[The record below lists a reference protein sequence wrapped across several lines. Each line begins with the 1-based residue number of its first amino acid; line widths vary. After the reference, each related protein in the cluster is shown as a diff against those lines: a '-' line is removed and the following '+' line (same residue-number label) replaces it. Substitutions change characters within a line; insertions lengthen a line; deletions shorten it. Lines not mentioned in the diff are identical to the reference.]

1 MSNKAVRQGRY
12 GIDGPGWMAALG
24 GGVLAPLAA
33 VSAGAPRWLLRIPP
47 LVAVPAGLYLHA
59 TLRGKFL
66 VWEEQLDALALRGDE
81 QVLDL
86 GCGRGAV
93 LTAVARRVPKGRVTG
108 VDLWRSVDQSG
119 NTESAAEDNARRE
132 RVSDQVELVTADM
145 RSLPFLDDQFDVVV
159 SSMAI
164 HNIMSAR
171 GREEAVQEA
180 YRVLR
185 PGGRLLVADVF
196 HAPRY
201 VDILRAAGA
210 VNATRT
216 DAGPRMW
223 WSGPWVRTQLVT
235 AEKPAMDDDDG
246 GGGEAFA
253 DVRDGERRA

>member
-33 VSAGAPRWLLRIPP
+33 VAAGAPRWLLRIPP
-47 LVAVPAGLYLHA
+47 LLAVPAGLYLHA
-59 TLRGKFL
+59 TARGKFL
-66 VWEEQLDALALRGDE
+66 VWEEQLDALGLRGDE

-93 LTAVARRVPKGRVTG
+93 LTAVAHRVPKGRVTG

-119 NTESAAEDNARRE
+119 NTESATADNARRE
-132 RVSDQVELVTADM
+132 RVADRVELVTADM
-145 RSLPFLDDQFDVVV
+145 RSLPFLDDQFDLVV

-164 HNIMSAR
+164 HNIVGAE
-171 GREEAVQEA
+171 GREEAVREA

-185 PGGRLLVADVF
+185 PGGRLLVADIF

-201 VDILRAAGA
+201 LDVLRAAGA

-223 WSGPWVRTQLVT
+223 WSGPWVRTQLVS
-235 AEKPAMDDDDG
+235 AEKP
-246 GGGEAFA
+246 
-253 DVRDGERRA
+253 DVDEGDHDSEGAGARDGEPQA